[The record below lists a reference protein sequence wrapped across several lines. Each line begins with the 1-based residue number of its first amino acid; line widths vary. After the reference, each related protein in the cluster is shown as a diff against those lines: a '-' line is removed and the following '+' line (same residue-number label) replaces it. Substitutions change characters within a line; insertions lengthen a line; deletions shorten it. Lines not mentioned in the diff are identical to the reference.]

1 MHHRETVNGYL
12 SRIAKAAVVRKK
24 TKSDIERSIKILS
37 SRIEEYFGHEVI
49 EPFTFG
55 SYSRKTMLPRF
66 MDSQSDVDVMVV
78 FKNQDSTPQTYLNR
92 LKRFTAG
99 YYGRHEIL
107 QSHPTIMLEL
117 NHIKFDLVPALEC
130 GERSILIPAKTTSL
144 DNWMETDPH
153 VFKEQCIEKN
163 QIHEQQILP
172 FVRLMKYWNA
182 VYGRPFSSF
191 ELEEAII
198 ETGYRSLLSRWF
210 GNKWS
215 LFSYAHRFAE
225 AYEPSTNR
233 QADALSQFRS
243 ALDKTNELG
252 KNDNVAAAVQSLKH
266 YLPLP

>member
-37 SRIEEYFGHEVI
+37 SRIKEHFGNEVTESFI
-49 EPFTFG
+49 FG
-55 SYSRKTMLPRF
+55 SYSRKTMLPRI
-66 MDSQSDVDVMVV
+66 MDSQSDVDVMIM
-78 FKNQDSTPQTYLNR
+78 FKDQDSIPQTHLNR
-92 LKRFTAG
+92 LKRFTTS
-99 YYGRHEIL
+99 YYRRHEIL

-117 NHIKFDLVPALEC
+117 NHIKFDLVPALEY

-144 DNWMETDPH
+144 DDWLETDPH
-153 VFKEQCIEKN
+153 AFKEQCVEKN

-182 VYGRPFSSF
+182 VHGRPFSSF
-191 ELEEAII
+191 QLEEAII

-215 LFSYAHRFAE
+215 LLRYAHRFTGT
-225 AYEPSTNR
+225 YEPNTNR
-233 QADALSQFRS
+233 QAEALNQFRA
-243 ALDKTNELG
+243 ALDEAKELERRE
-252 KNDNVAAAVQSLKH
+252 NVAAAVQSLRH